1 MKNLVLILLLLVIT
15 GTSHSQKPD
24 TAKIIQKY
32 IDKAPVIGVLNEV
45 NDIEVF
51 ELPKFKGR
59 TGKFRWENGKIV
71 APFKTKDASFRVAN
85 GRIAYI
91 RRCAGE
97 FPEENAYTGS
107 VASADL
113 TGICGIRTDAAVT
126 IPIQFNGVATI
137 IHNNDCRRVFGDI
150 RVKVYESA
158 PDGAAQAMM
167 PCNAIPVFRADAFTF
182 LALSHPN
189 STTRSRYGRLVH
201 DANPAVPVIS
211 TVVNSVTGGEAVG
224 NFVVGASGLRDGR
237 VGVIITTSL
246 GSAHKTCDLCDDFSS
261 NVRMTAPVTK
271 TYPINRAG
279 SDGRILNAANNRI
292 QSGPLRAQGSR
303 DGFAITA
310 SGGIFLDFHTQFTVN
325 GL

>member
-15 GTSHSQKPD
+15 GTIQSQKPD
-24 TAKIIQKY
+24 TSKVFKKY
-32 IDKAPVIGVLNEV
+32 IEQGPVVGAFTEV
-45 NDIEVF
+45 NDIELF
-51 ELPKFKGR
+51 EYPKFKGR
-59 TGKFRWENGKIV
+59 TGRLRWENGKLV
-71 APFKTKDASFRVAN
+71 APFKTANISFRVPA
-85 GRIAYI
+85 GRIVYI
-91 RRCAGE
+91 RKCISD
-97 FPEENAYTGS
+97 FPDEEAFTGA
-107 VASADL
+107 VDFANLSA
-113 TGICGIRTDAAVT
+113 ICGIRSDVAVT

-167 PCNAIPVFRADAFTF
+167 RCNAIPVFRADAFTF

-189 STTRSRYGRLVH
+189 STARSRYGRLVH
-201 DANPAVPVIS
+201 DANPAVPVIP

-237 VGVIITTSL
+237 VGIIITTSL

>member
-1 MKNLVLILLLLVIT
+1 MLLLSLGSIQA
-15 GTSHSQKPD
+15 QKPD

-32 IDKAPVIGVLNEV
+32 IDKVPVIGVLNEV
-45 NDIEVF
+45 NDIEVY
-51 ELPKFKGR
+51 EYSKFKGR
-59 TGKFRWENGKIV
+59 TGKFRWENGKLIP
-71 APFKTKDASFRVAN
+71 PFKPGNVSFRVPE
-85 GRIAYI
+85 GKIVYI
-91 RRCAGE
+91 RRCVSD
-97 FPEENAYTGS
+97 FPDESAYTGS

-113 TGICGIRTDAAVT
+113 SKVCGIRSDVAVT

-137 IHNNDCRRVFGDI
+137 LHNADCRRIFGDI

-167 PCNAIPVFRADAFTF
+167 PCNATPVFRADAFTF

-189 STTRSRYGRLVH
+189 STTRLRYGRAVH
-201 DANPAVPVIS
+201 DANPSVPVIT

-237 VGVIITTSL
+237 VGVIITTSNL